1 MLECTGETN
10 VKRFGFLTTLLLFV
24 LLGVVAGL
32 AEKAKSSQDDL
43 SKQATITKEA
53 ATTTALA
60 KVPNGIVKESELE
73 KEHGKL
79 VWSFDIATTNSK
91 DITEVQVDA
100 KNGEVISI
108 AKESPKYEKKEQK
121 AEHR

>member
-1 MLECTGETN
+1 MLEFKGEAN
-10 VKRFGFLTTLLLFV
+10 VKRFSLLTTLLLFV
-24 LLGVVAGL
+24 LLGVVAGF

-53 ATTTALA
+53 AITTALA
-60 KVPNGIVKESELE
+60 KVPNGMVKESELE

-79 VWSFDIATTNSK
+79 VWSFDITTTNSK

-100 KNGEVISI
+100 KNGEVISVE
-108 AKESPKYEKKEQK
+108 KESPKSEKKEKK
-121 AEHR
+121 AEHK